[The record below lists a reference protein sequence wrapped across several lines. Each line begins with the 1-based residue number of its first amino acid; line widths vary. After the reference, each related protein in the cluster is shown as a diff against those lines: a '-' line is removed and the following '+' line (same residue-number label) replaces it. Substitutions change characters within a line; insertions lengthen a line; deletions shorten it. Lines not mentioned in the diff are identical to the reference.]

1 MHLDSANAFCYLL
14 VNNFNTIVNER
25 NSAVC
30 VEMRCVLC
38 IMQWKFKETLFM
50 EKWNGFADKVLDGGT
65 LSLDEAHEILSCPDT
80 DVLSLLSA
88 AYKVRHKYFQNR
100 VKMNFLLNIKSGICQ
115 EDCHYCSQS
124 KISDAP
130 IPKYPLMDVNT
141 MLEAAGR
148 AVKVK
153 AKRFCMVASGR
164 GPTDEDV
171 DEVADAVRKVKQKYP
186 ELEIC
191 VCMGLLDEEKGK
203 KLKDAGVNAYNHNLN
218 TSEEH
223 YDKICSTHDYHDRV
237 KTVEAVKNAE
247 LSSCSGCLFG
257 MGESEKDIVDVAF
270 SLRAIHVDSLPI
282 NFLIPIKGTPLSN
295 VYELTPYSCLKIL
308 CLFRF
313 VHPDTEIRVA
323 GGREVHLRSLQP
335 LALYAANSI
344 FVGDYLTTKGELP
357 AQDLQMLKDMGFV
370 LEGHAEEAAETSA
383 SELHVELLKPK
394 DGQRVKKPASAIHV
408 ER

>member
-1 MHLDSANAFCYLL
+1 MNRW
-14 VNNFNTIVNER
+14 NE
-25 NSAVC
+25 
-30 VEMRCVLC
+30 
-38 IMQWKFKETLFM
+38 
-50 EKWNGFADKVLDGGT
+50 FADKVLTGRQLT
-65 LSLDEAHEILSCPDT
+65 REEAHEILQCSDT
-80 DVLSLLSA
+80 EVLSLLSA
-88 AYKVRHKYFQNR
+88 AYRVRYKHFQNR

-130 IPKYPLMDVNT
+130 IPKYPLMGAET

-148 AVKVK
+148 AVQVK

-171 DEVADAVRKVKQKYP
+171 DEVADAVRKVKAQYP

-237 KTVEAVKNAE
+237 KTVEAAKNAN

-270 SLRAIHVDSLPI
+270 ALRDIRVDSLPI

-313 VHPDTEIRVA
+313 IHPETEIRVA

-370 LEGHAEEAAETSA
+370 LEGHAEEAAGTSA
-383 SELHVELLKPK
+383 DELHVELIKPK
-394 DGQRVKKPASAIHV
+394 EGQRVKKSASAIHV